1 MEFQLLRQE
10 YWSGLPFPSLG
21 HLLDPENEP
30 VSPAW
35 QVGSLQLSHQG
46 KQGQSSVYFI
56 YFLYKCSAQYLPL
69 LIVQQVF
76 LEWMNE

>member
-21 HLLDPENEP
+21 HLSDPENEP
-30 VSPAW
+30 ASPAW
-35 QVGSLQLSHQG
+35 QVGSLPLSHQG
-46 KQGQSSVYFI
+46 KQGQSYIHFI
-56 YFLYKCSAQYLPL
+56 YLLYKCSSQYLPL
-69 LIVQQVF
+69 LILQVF